1 MRWSKVL
8 HVVGAHAE
16 GEIGR
21 VVTGGVLDVPGETV
35 RDKLRHIAEVDDS
48 LLRFTLFEPRGA
60 AQMSTNLLLPPTC
73 SQADAAF
80 IPLQPDGPHAMS
92 GSNAMCVVT
101 VLLETGML
109 PMQEPETVVT
119 LDTAAGLVRATAAC
133 RDGKCERVS
142 LDCVPSFVAHL
153 DFPLEVEGLGMIAVD
168 VAFGGCFFVLVDA
181 PSLDIDIRPG
191 QARSLADLG
200 TRIQR
205 TAAEQIP
212 VSHPELSG
220 FDTVE
225 YAMFCAGNGA
235 GIRNGNVIPPGRLD
249 RSPCGTGTAARLA
262 VLHARGAIEVGQP
275 VEARSIIDS
284 TFTAEILGTAAVADR
299 PAVIPR
305 ISGRAWIYGHYTLA
319 CDPSDPFRDGYTL
332 PDTWGEGF
340 AGASQSK
347 DRGFSDRLP
356 VRRMR
361 TIRR

>member
-1 MRWSKVL
+1 MRWSRVL
-8 HVVGAHAE
+8 QVVGAHAE

-21 VVTGGVLDVPGETV
+21 VVTGGVLDIPGETV

-60 AQMSTNLLLPPTC
+60 AQMSANLLLPPTC

-119 LDTAAGLVRATAAC
+119 LDTAAGLVRATATC

-142 LDCVPSFVAHL
+142 LDCVPSFAAHL
-153 DFPLEVEGLGMIAVD
+153 DVPLDVEGLGRIAVD
-168 VAFGGCFFVLVDA
+168 VAFGGCFFVLVNASD
-181 PSLDIDIRPG
+181 LGVKIVPG
-191 QARSLADLG
+191 QARLLADAG
-200 TRIQR
+200 TRIR
-205 TAAEQIP
+205 RAATEQIEI
-212 VSHPELSG
+212 SHPELPD

-225 YAMFCAGNGA
+225 YVMFCAGDGA
-235 GIRNGNVIPPGRLD
+235 QILNGNVIPPGRLD

-262 VLHARGAIEVGQP
+262 VLHARGEIAAGQRI
-275 VEARSIIDS
+275 EARSIIDS
-284 TFTAEILGTAAVADR
+284 AFTAEIVGTAAVADR
-299 PAVIPR
+299 PAVITR
-305 ISGRAWIYGHYTLA
+305 ISGRAWIFGQYTLA
-319 CDPSDPFRDGYTL
+319 CDPSDPFRNGYTL

-340 AGASQSK
+340 
-347 DRGFSDRLP
+347 SDNA
-356 VRRMR
+356 
-361 TIRR
+361 